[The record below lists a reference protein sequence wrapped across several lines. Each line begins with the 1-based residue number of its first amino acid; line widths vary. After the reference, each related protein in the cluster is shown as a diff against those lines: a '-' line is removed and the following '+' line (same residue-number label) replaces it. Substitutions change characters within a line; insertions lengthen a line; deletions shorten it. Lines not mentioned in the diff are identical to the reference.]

1 MDNMRLVVGLKY
13 EQYEWI
19 KEELRKLRGKVIYED
34 VSNRRGGERKLFW
47 GGKLEGGQFIGEN
60 VLGKIWMELINK

>member
-1 MDNMRLVVGLKY
+1 
-13 EQYEWI
+13 
-19 KEELRKLRGKVIYED
+19 LRGKVIYED
-34 VSNRRGGERKLFW
+34 VSNRRGGKRKLFW